1 MCNSYVN
8 LQTLAVPNDVAT
20 KATVEKATP
29 TNTKNESTFTPFE
42 QPFQRKKRDKILAPG
57 VLIQLMKKS
66 DYHGLLRMVSNLS
79 FMGLTAYYGIYKLD
93 VYRDGTLR
101 FDDMYTMMAF
111 AVVYIFYGFQMQVRF
126 YYWYHLGMMY
136 IWYPLSLFR
145 MHEYISY
152 ALTYVSLPLL
162 HLSSTIILHLPQ
174 CMAFAGGHELLHG
187 NAFKTRWLN
196 TLAIFF
202 VSTTF
207 FEVLYHERLNHKQHH
222 TYALDID
229 RDPEITSF
237 YTRKELENNDFKS
250 APDSRFSWLKTF
262 LNVSSYFYHRMCRL
276 ISSSFGIP
284 TDYTGIGWS
293 MTSPKRQ
300 DIDPSVVRELQLWS
314 ILQVCVYVVVFTT
327 FGNSIEG
334 IKNLLFWWIVPCII
348 GYGPINYVRNAEHAD
363 CDRTN
368 DSMLN
373 TRTVESNFIARWLLW
388 ETNFHAEHHA
398 YPTVPFYNLPKL
410 HVYLNDHIKH
420 NETKTFT
427 AQQWALIR
435 KGGWIDKQASGHAK
449 AA

>member
-42 QPFQRKKRDKILAPG
+42 QPFQRKKRDKILPPG

-162 HLSSTIILHLPQ
+162 HLSSTIILHLP
-174 CMAFAGGHELLHG
+174 
-187 NAFKTRWLN
+187 
-196 TLAIFF
+196 I
-202 VSTTF
+202 
-207 FEVLYHERLNHKQHH
+207 
-222 TYALDID
+222 
-229 RDPEITSF
+229 
-237 YTRKELENNDFKS
+237 
-250 APDSRFSWLKTF
+250 
-262 LNVSSYFYHRMCRL
+262 
-276 ISSSFGIP
+276 
-284 TDYTGIGWS
+284 
-293 MTSPKRQ
+293 
-300 DIDPSVVRELQLWS
+300 
-314 ILQVCVYVVVFTT
+314 
-327 FGNSIEG
+327 
-334 IKNLLFWWIVPCII
+334 
-348 GYGPINYVRNAEHAD
+348 
-363 CDRTN
+363 
-368 DSMLN
+368 
-373 TRTVESNFIARWLLW
+373 
-388 ETNFHAEHHA
+388 
-398 YPTVPFYNLPKL
+398 
-410 HVYLNDHIKH
+410 
-420 NETKTFT
+420 
-427 AQQWALIR
+427 
-435 KGGWIDKQASGHAK
+435 
-449 AA
+449 